1 MASRIIQMDGP
12 GTVKINSTFVG
23 NTIGKPEIII
33 RKQQIPVSRPDS
45 IHPFKYL
52 KTGLSVQ
59 VRFKMAK
66 HSLDNL
72 AKAFG
77 VSSLT
82 SPVTSSGISSS
93 AVPSYSMDLTVAGI
107 KYSFTSVIENGS
119 NFLMYDIASPDISL
133 VFNVVI
139 GSSGTVATLGGSSLP
154 AQFDYAV
161 YYPWRGSEMK
171 TFGGTRLSAASSLLD
186 GEIYFVCDNM
196 TSAEKTTLLGLYTG
210 NSCITELAFTGI
222 HSDSATVLF
231 WDMRPFRERNGLWST
246 SGTLKIKY

>member
-1 MASRIIQMDGP
+1 MDGP

-33 RKQQIPVSRPDS
+33 RKQQISVSRPDS

-52 KTGLSVQ
+52 ETGLSVQ
-59 VRFKMAK
+59 VRFRMAK
-66 HSLDNL
+66 HTLDNL

-82 SPVTSSGISSS
+82 SPVTSAGISSS
-93 AVPSYSMDLTVAGI
+93 SVPSYSMDLTVAGI

-119 NFLMYDIASPDISL
+119 SLLMYDIASPDIAL

-139 GSSGTVATLGGSSLP
+139 GSAGTVATLASTSLP
-154 AQFDYAV
+154 AQFDYGSP

-171 TFGGTRLSAASSLLD
+171 TFGGTRRSVAPSLLD
-186 GEIYFVCDNM
+186 GEIRFICENM
-196 TSAEKTTLLGLYTG
+196 TSAEKTTLESLYTTNG
-210 NSCITELAFTGI
+210 KKTAITFTGI

-231 WDMRPFRERNGLWST
+231 WDLSSFRESNGLWSAT
-246 SGTLKIKY
+246 GILKIT